1 MRVLLVNPNRER
13 APEPVPP
20 VGLCQVATATAA
32 AGHDVHVLDLCF
44 ALRPRARLRRAL
56 RRLRPDVVGLT
67 VRNVDNADARAPRF
81 YLDALRELVREV
93 CEATGEPPVAG
104 GAGLT
109 MDPERVMRHLGVRYA
124 VVGAAENAFA
134 RLLAF
139 LDAGAEGSSPAS
151 VACLSDGTY
160 RPPPPVG
167 GEAIPFAP
175 AQFGRWL
182 DLRPYLRRSGAVS
195 VQTRRGCAM
204 RCVYCNYPEIEGR
217 SLALRDPEE
226 VAADVAAAA
235 AAGADW
241 VEFADSVFNW
251 PRAHALGV
259 ADAVRRI
266 GTRVKLRSSLTPAGM
281 DPELAEALRAAGFAA
296 SLCSP
301 DAAHPE
307 TLKSYGKSF
316 SRSDLEIAVASLARA
331 RIPSMF
337 CFILGGPG
345 ETRETLEE
353 TLRFAREAC
362 GPPHAALL
370 ATRMRV
376 YPGTRLEKLAGAA
389 PLRPTPDAFF
399 LSDAIDPREVD
410 EAAEAA
416 SRECS
421 HVLHMDSGRG
431 AFVGLSRW
439 VLAALGAEIPAFRVP
454 SLLRGS
460 RSRSRP
466 S

>member
-1 MRVLLVNPNRER
+1 VLLVNPNQEC
-13 APEPVPP
+13 APEPVAP

-44 ALRPRARLRRAL
+44 ARRPRAKLRKAL
-56 RRLRPDVVGLT
+56 HRLRPQVVGLT

-81 YLDALRELVREV
+81 YLDDLRALADDVRD
-93 CEATGEPPVAG
+93 AIGTPPVLG
-104 GAGLT
+104 GSGLT
-109 MDPERVMRHLGVRYA
+109 MDPERVMRHLGAGYA
-124 VVGAAENAFA
+124 VLGAAENAFTD
-134 RLLAF
+134 LLAF
-139 LDAGAEGSSPAS
+139 LAAGAEGSRPAA
-151 VACLSDGTY
+151 VACLTHGRYSPAASDAVE
-160 RPPPPVG
+160 P
-167 GEAIPFAP
+167 IPFAS
-175 AQFGRWL
+175 AHFTRWI

-195 VQTRRGCAM
+195 VQTRRGCPM
-204 RCVYCNYPEIEGR
+204 HCVHCNYPAIEGR
-217 SLALRDPEE
+217 AMVLREPDA
-226 VAADVAAAA
+226 VAADVAEAA

-251 PRAHALGV
+251 PRDHALRIAEAVGRSGV
-259 ADAVRRI
+259 SI
-266 GTRVKLRSSLTPAGM
+266 KLRSSLTPRGI
-281 DPELAEALRAAGFAA
+281 DLDLARALREAGFAA

-301 DAAHPE
+301 DTAHPA
-307 TLKSYGKSF
+307 TLESYGKSF
-316 SRSDLEIAVASLARA
+316 TRPELERAVEALAAA

-370 ATRMRV
+370 ATRMRI
-376 YPGTRLEKLAGAA
+376 YPGTRLERLAGAA

-399 LSDAIDPREVD
+399 LASELDAREVD
-410 EAAEAA
+410 AAADAA
-416 SRECS
+416 ARECS

-431 AFVGLSRW
+431 VFVGLSRW
-439 VLAALGAEIPAFRVP
+439 VLAAFRAEIPAFRVP
-454 SLLRGS
+454 AVLRGD
-460 RSRSRP
+460 RTWSRP